1 MGQPDTD
8 AKAYDASSVL
18 PRLKDLSGRL
28 MLMHGMAD
36 DNVVFENSTR
46 IMAALQEQGTTFDL
60 MLYPGQRHGF
70 SGQTRKLQRM
80 REYLEFFQRTLGGPR
95 P

>member
-1 MGQPDTD
+1 
-8 AKAYDASSVL
+8 
-18 PRLKDLSGRL
+18 

-36 DNVVFENSTR
+36 DNVGVETSTR